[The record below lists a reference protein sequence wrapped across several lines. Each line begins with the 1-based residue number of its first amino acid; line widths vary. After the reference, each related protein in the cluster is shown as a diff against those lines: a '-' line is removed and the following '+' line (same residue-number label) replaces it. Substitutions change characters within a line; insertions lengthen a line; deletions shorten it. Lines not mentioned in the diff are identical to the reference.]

1 MGELKMEINKLYN
14 GDSIQLIKELEDD
27 SIHLILSDIPYG
39 IGYEDWDVLHNNTNS
54 AFLGTSK
61 AQEKAGGVFKRR
73 GKPLNG
79 WSEAD
84 KKFHMSIKN
93 GVLLGHQSG

>member
-1 MGELKMEINKLYN
+1 MNQVIHGNSLEI
-14 GDSIQLIKELEDD
+14 IKVIEDE

-39 IGYEDWDVLHNNTNS
+39 ISFEDWDVLHHNTNS
-54 AFLGTSK
+54 ALLGSSP
-61 AQEKAGGVFKRR
+61 AQEKAGKVFKKR

-84 KKFHMSIKN
+84 KKFQKNIMN
-93 GVLLGHQSG
+93 GVLNGRVTG

>member
-1 MGELKMEINKLYN
+1 MEINKLYN

-54 AFLGTSK
+54 AVLGTSK
-61 AQEKAGGVFKRR
+61 AQEKAGGV
-73 GKPLNG
+73 
-79 WSEAD
+79 
-84 KKFHMSIKN
+84 KKGEENLKMVGLKLIKKYPKNTKSGVKVGQKN
-93 GVLLGHQSG
+93 GFEC